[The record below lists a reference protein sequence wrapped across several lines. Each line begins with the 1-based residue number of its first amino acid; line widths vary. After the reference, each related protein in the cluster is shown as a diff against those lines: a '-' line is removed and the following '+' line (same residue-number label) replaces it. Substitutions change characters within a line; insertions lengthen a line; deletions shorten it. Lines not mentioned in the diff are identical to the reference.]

1 MVDIVADAIWI
12 ENMNTVLD
20 DNCTLCLPNGERIKL
35 NPGTMRMLFEVHDLA
50 VASPATVSRCGMVYV
65 PIEELGWRPFI
76 ETWLVTSLDDVPQT
90 VKDLIWGLFDSLVDP
105 VLQWIRSNGYEY
117 FKSVDINLVTSLARI
132 LESMLKAHSDVILK
146 VWCSVLSSS
155 FTFPIET
162 KIPAFYSFGNR
173 CAICE
178 FAPYAIPAQGFSAC
192 SQTKGLN
199 SRSWL

>member
-1 MVDIVADAIWI
+1 
-12 ENMNTVLD
+12 MNTVLD

-35 NPGTMRMLFEVHDLA
+35 NPGTMRMLFEVQDLA

-90 VKDLIWGLFDSLVDP
+90 VKDLIWGLFDTLVDP
-105 VLQWIRSNGYEY
+105 VLQWVRANGYEY

-146 VWCSVLSSS
+146 VWCSAQLCIDSTTDVLH
-155 FTFPIET
+155 
-162 KIPAFYSFGNR
+162 
-173 CAICE
+173 
-178 FAPYAIPAQGFSAC
+178 
-192 SQTKGLN
+192 
-199 SRSWL
+199 SWLPQIRYRQKFSVHAARAGA